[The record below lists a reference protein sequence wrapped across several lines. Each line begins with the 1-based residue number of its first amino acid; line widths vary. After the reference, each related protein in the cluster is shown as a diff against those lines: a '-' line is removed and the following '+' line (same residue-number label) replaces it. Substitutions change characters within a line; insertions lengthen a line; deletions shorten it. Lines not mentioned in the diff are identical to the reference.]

1 MVRLLNEKSH
11 RRDERINERA
21 ASSPNLLW
29 DEVPQKDF
37 FFNVISFWFA
47 GSDEEGGEEFHQ

>member
-21 ASSPNLLW
+21 LSSPSLLGE
-29 DEVPQKDF
+29 EVPQRI

-47 GSDEEGGEEFHQ
+47 GGDEEGGEEFHQ